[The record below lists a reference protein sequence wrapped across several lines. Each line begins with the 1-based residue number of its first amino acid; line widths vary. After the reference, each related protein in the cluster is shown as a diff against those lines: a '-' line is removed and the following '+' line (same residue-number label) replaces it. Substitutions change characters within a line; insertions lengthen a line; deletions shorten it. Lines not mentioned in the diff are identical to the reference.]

1 MNCAETEILICE
13 YVEGGLA
20 ADLKS
25 ELERHFAA
33 CPACAELARD
43 SAAGFAFMERAAEV
57 DRKYFASSNVTG
69 SAYSGYYVHNLH
81 FILYSRLMQGRRAE
95 ALRA

>member
-57 DRKYFASSNVTG
+57 EPPPELITR
-69 SAYSGYYVHNLH
+69 
-81 FILYSRLMQGRRAE
+81 ILFEAPWSKGKPKPVSLSCWRLRVELA
-95 ALRA
+95 AIH